1 MMSADNNVPLR
12 KYRYV
17 AGNQMFEEV
26 EPGKVRVTDAEGRSG
41 LFHWDGRF
49 IEGELTTV
57 NSHMLAFVG
66 GPTLP
71 KALNYRWI
79 ELTADV
85 NRPSGWPEEL
95 EKLLPH
101 QIGRWN

>member
-1 MMSADNNVPLR
+1 VSATNNVPLR

-17 AGNQMFEEV
+17 AGDQMFEEV
-26 EPGKVRVTDAEGRSG
+26 EGGKVRVTDANGKWG

-49 IEGELTTV
+49 IEGELSTV
-57 NSHMLAFVG
+57 NLHMLRYVG

-71 KALNYRWI
+71 KVLNFKWT
-79 ELTADV
+79 ELAADI

-101 QIGRWN
+101 QIGRWT